1 MAEHDVNRRQF
12 VGLLGIGV
20 AQGLLDPQTTAAKAA
35 IPTTGGGQVANLLT
49 RIEQLESQVS
59 RLLAALGQAKLPAAE
74 QALND
79 YAGTIP
85 VHTLDRKGEPLTY
98 PIPLDSMVQW
108 QRRDEPNQLLGTS
121 QILSLVH
128 ENTKPHAY
136 PWTLSTFLR
145 TTHNQG
151 DATANFVRLQNHGG
165 GWAAGFHAEAYHRN
179 NGGATIGA
187 NIEVH
192 SESTNARII
201 GMGVLAVDWNID
213 DQGNQKPPITTKL
226 SEAINVQSFPQ
237 AAWKTGLNFDL
248 GSKGD
253 RAIWIQGTWKTG
265 IDVGA
270 NDIVMN
276 ANNRLYLEET
286 KQVYL
291 TCNTT
296 TARIEFHWGDR
307 VIGFIPYDA
316 PAHAL

>member
-1 MAEHDVNRRQF
+1 MSEHDVNRRQF
-12 VGLLGIGV
+12 VGLLGLGV
-20 AQGLLDPQTTAAKAA
+20 AQGLIEPQPAASPVITKA
-35 IPTTGGGQVANLLT
+35 GNGHVANLLA

-59 RLLAALGQAKLPAAE
+59 SLLAALGHTKLPSAE
-74 QALND
+74 HGLND

-85 VHTLDRKGEPLTY
+85 VHTLDRKGEPLNY

-108 QRRDEPNQLLGTS
+108 QRREDPNQVLGTS

-145 TTHNQG
+145 TNHNQG
-151 DATANFVRLQNHGG
+151 DAVANFVRLQNHGG
-165 GWAAGFHAEAYHRN
+165 GWAAGFHAETYHRN
-179 NGGATIGA
+179 NGGASIGA
-187 NIEVH
+187 NIEAH
-192 SESTNARII
+192 SESSSGRVI
-201 GMGVLAVDWNID
+201 GLNVLAVDWNID
-213 DQGNQKPPITTKL
+213 DQGMQKPPIATKL

-237 AAWKTGLNFDL
+237 ASWKTGLNFDL

-307 VIGFIPYDA
+307 LIGYIPYNA
-316 PAHAL
+316 AEHAL